1 MESNIRA
8 KLVVLV
14 CSLAFFLSF
23 FLGWNFMSEAR
34 TLLVQSLEGK
44 GMAISRYLAYNAW
57 FGVYAGDREAL
68 RSLGLGALEE
78 EDVSYIF
85 IVGNEGELLSESYRK
100 GVARPRILHTLPLRN
115 AFFESRSGI
124 VEDRDGAR
132 YIQITSPILREKS
145 SVEGDESLLWDSEE
159 NGAPESQQAEYL
171 GYAVVGLPYE
181 QVSRQLHALIPQI
194 LITTISF
201 ALIGVGVV
209 LIALRALTRPLQ
221 KMADTAQR
229 IAAGDLTQQI
239 QVASKDEIGRLAASF
254 NIMVRSLRVR
264 DRRLQANRKILET
277 SNRELK
283 KLDKRKSEFL
293 ANMSHELRTPLNAI
307 IGFSE
312 VLRDHCFG
320 ELNAKQGEY
329 VEDILESGH
338 HLLSLINDILDLS
351 KIEAG
356 MMRLDKRPVDLES
369 LLQRSMVMIK
379 EKTSR
384 NGVRIEVKTADLP
397 PVIYADERKL
407 KQIVYNLLANA
418 VKFTPEGGRIGI
430 RAWRDEKNVNVEIW
444 DTGIGISPKDRNKI
458 FSKFEQLDGS
468 ASRRYEGT
476 GLGLALAR
484 SMVELHGGT
493 LRLES
498 EIGKGSS
505 FLFILPY
512 NPAERVDPIGAEN
525 PDDMSHVARLF
536 GAAEESPRSEDR
548 FQEERPERKGDP
560 GRDPIVAE
568 RPERHRRG

>member
-1 MESNIRA
+1 MESNIRT
-8 KLVVLV
+8 KLVILV

-23 FLGWNFMSEAR
+23 FLGWNFISEAR

-44 GMAISRYLAYNAW
+44 GVAITRYLAYNAW

-68 RSLGLGALEE
+68 RNLALGALEE

-85 IVGNEGELLSESYRK
+85 IVGSDGELLSESYREE
-100 GVARPRILHTLPLRN
+100 VTRPQLLHTLPLRN
-115 AFFESRSGI
+115 AFFESRSDI
-124 VEDRDGAR
+124 VEDQDGAR
-132 YIQITSPILREKS
+132 YIQITSPILREKNS
-145 SVEGDESLLWDSEE
+145 RGEGESLLWDSGEDAVA
-159 NGAPESQQAEYL
+159 GSMQAEYI

-181 QVSRQLHALIPQI
+181 QVARQLQALIPQI
-194 LITTISF
+194 LITTVSF
-201 ALIGVGVV
+201 ALIGVGFVF
-209 LIALRALTRPLQ
+209 IALRFLTRPLQ

-229 IAAGDLTQQI
+229 IAAGDLTQRVQS
-239 QVASKDEIGRLAASF
+239 ASKDEIGRLATSF
-254 NIMVRSLRVR
+254 NIMVRALRAR

-283 KLDKRKSEFL
+283 KLDRRKSEFL
-293 ANMSHELRTPLNAI
+293 ANMSHELRTPMNAI

-329 VEDILESGH
+329 VEDILESGR

-356 MMRLDKRPVDLES
+356 MMKLEERPVDLES
-369 LLQRSMVMIK
+369 LLRRSMVMIK
-379 EKTSR
+379 EKASQ
-384 NGVRIEVKTADLP
+384 NGVQIDVETADLP
-397 PVIYADERKL
+397 PVIRADERKV
-407 KQIVYNLLANA
+407 KQVVYNLLANA
-418 VKFTPEGGRIGI
+418 VKFTPEGGRMGI
-430 RAWRDEKNVNVEIW
+430 RAWRDEKNVSVEVW
-444 DTGIGISPKDRNKI
+444 DTGIGIAEKDQSKV

-468 ASRRYEGT
+468 TSRRYEGT

-498 EIGKGSS
+498 EIGKGSRFFFS
-505 FLFILPY
+505 LPY
-512 NPAERVDPIGAEN
+512 NQAECVDSIGMDN

-536 GAAEESPRSEDR
+536 GEAEEGSRSGDLFR
-548 FQEERPERKGDP
+548 EERPEREGDP
-560 GRDPIVAE
+560 GRDTIVSE
-568 RPERHRRG
+568 QPERYRRG